1 VDVLGRLIREVPE
14 GIPVL
19 LDAKRGDISTTA
31 EAYATA
37 AYAVLGA
44 DAVTINAYM
53 GADSVAPFAGDA
65 RRGVFVLCK
74 TSNAS
79 ADELQRLAVR
89 PPLTA
94 AAGGRAGA
102 STTLFEHVAR
112 VATTTWNK
120 QHNVGLVV
128 GATDVQALA
137 AVRAA
142 AAPGTWILAPGV
154 GFQGGDL
161 HTALSAGLRP
171 DGSGVLLPVSRGIS
185 RAADPAEAALQLRD
199 AINAVRASVRAA
211 AAAAPPAVAGGTAQP
226 LQAHQRDFIASALSA
241 GVLRFGSFTLKSGRQ
256 SPYFFNA
263 GNFRTGA
270 ALAALGR
277 TYAAAVVSAGVQF
290 DVLFG
295 PAYKGIPLVTTTA
308 VALADAGVDV
318 PVAYN
323 RKEAKDH
330 GEGGLMVGADVGGKR
345 VLIVDDVIS
354 AGTAVGE
361 AIAIIKAAGGVPAGV
376 VIGLDRQEKGSGG
389 VATSAVQQVRE
400 AYGIPVVAVAT
411 LAHLIAFIQEAASA
425 GGGAVPGLEG
435 ITLAELL
442 AAVRAYRA
450 EYGVDDATA

>member
-1 VDVLGRLIREVPE
+1 
-14 GIPVL
+14 
-19 LDAKRGDISTTA
+19 
-31 EAYATA
+31 
-37 AYAVLGA
+37 
-44 DAVTINAYM
+44 
-53 GADSVAPFAGDA
+53 
-65 RRGVFVLCK
+65 
-74 TSNAS
+74 
-79 ADELQRLAVR
+79 
-89 PPLTA
+89 
-94 AAGGRAGA
+94 
-102 STTLFEHVAR
+102 